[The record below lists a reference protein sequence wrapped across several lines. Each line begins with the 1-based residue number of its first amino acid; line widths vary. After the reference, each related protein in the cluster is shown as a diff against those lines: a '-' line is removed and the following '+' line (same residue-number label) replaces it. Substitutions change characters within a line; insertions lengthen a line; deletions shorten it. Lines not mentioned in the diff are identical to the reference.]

1 MGGLPV
7 ADLNTTP
14 APAPEAGG
22 LADLELQAQA
32 LEGAG
37 QAQQQ
42 RAQQA
47 QQEQQQHQEAAT
59 IEAMAGELRQALGM
73 LRMMAA
79 PAFAW
84 WPEFRQCWS
93 DSQLDAIAQAGAA
106 VMQRHGLT
114 MGDLFAQWGPYFAL
128 VTATAPPA
136 LATYAA
142 IRQRR
147 AQPEQGPSTAGER
160 LQPTADPAP

>member
-1 MGGLPV
+1 MSEP
-7 ADLNTTP
+7 NTTP
-14 APAPEAGG
+14 TAPEGED
-22 LADLELQAQA
+22 LADLELQATA

-47 QQEQQQHQEAAT
+47 QAEQQQQQEQAT
-59 IEAMAGELRQALGM
+59 IESMAGELRQALAM
-73 LRMMAA
+73 IRLMAE

-84 WPEFRQCWS
+84 WTQYRECWS
-93 DSQLDAIAQAGAA
+93 DRQLDAIAKAGAA

-114 MGDLFAQWGPYFAL
+114 MGELFAQWGPYIAL
-128 VTATAPPA
+128 ATATAPPA

-142 IRQRR
+142 IKHRK
-147 AQPEQGPSTAGER
+147 ANPEPAPSTAGER
-160 LQPTADPAP
+160 LQPQPDQAP

>member
-1 MGGLPV
+1 MKD
-7 ADLNTTP
+7 ATP
-14 APAPEAGG
+14 APAPEAGS

-37 QAQQQ
+37 QAQQE

-47 QQEQQQHQEAAT
+47 QAEQQQSQEQAAVEL
-59 IEAMAGELRQALGM
+59 IAGELRQALGM

-79 PAFAW
+79 PAFEW
-84 WPEFRQCWS
+84 WQQFGKCWS
-93 DSQLDAIAQAGAA
+93 DRQLDAIAQAGAA

-114 MGDLFAQWGPYFAL
+114 MGDLSAQWGPYIAL
-128 VTATAPPA
+128 AMATAPPA

-142 IRQRR
+142 IRNRR
-147 AQPEQGPSTAGER
+147 DNAETKPSTAGER
-160 LQPTADPAP
+160 LQPSEGAAS